1 MAAMTMEFNG
11 LRGRT
16 GKGRAESM
24 AERNR
29 ELMDLQRR
37 AHRGPT
43 PEVFFTKHLD
53 NSRITKMD
61 DPDRKQEMRM
71 FTIVMS
77 VLFALVMVYVYQHFS
92 AVELGYSLETQR
104 AQVQKLEEDNRQ
116 LRLSEA
122 ELTEP
127 ARIDR
132 IAKQLGLD
140 TPQPG
145 QVIRTDGADAPLG
158 GPVMASVAAPSAGV
172 E

>member
-77 VLFALVMVYVYQHFS
+77 VLFALVMGRMLRW
-92 AVELGYSLETQR
+92 AVR
-104 AQVQKLEEDNRQ
+104 
-116 LRLSEA
+116 
-122 ELTEP
+122 
-127 ARIDR
+127 
-132 IAKQLGLD
+132 
-140 TPQPG
+140 
-145 QVIRTDGADAPLG
+145 
-158 GPVMASVAAPSAGV
+158 
-172 E
+172 

>member
-1 MAAMTMEFNG
+1 
-11 LRGRT
+11 
-16 GKGRAESM
+16 
-24 AERNR
+24 
-29 ELMDLQRR
+29 
-37 AHRGPT
+37 
-43 PEVFFTKHLD
+43 
-53 NSRITKMD
+53 
-61 DPDRKQEMRM
+61 M

-92 AVELGYSLETQR
+92 AVELGYSLETER
-104 AQVQKLEEDNRQ
+104 AQVQKLQEENRE

-127 ARIDR
+127 ARIDK

-158 GPVMASVAAPSAGV
+158 GPVMASVAPVSNGI